1 MRTALNSGERI
12 HVRNGYPSD
21 HDFIL
26 MRAAIEEI
34 LAILDKLRKKLDSNV
49 ARETIFHIR
58 GFILFEMG
66 EVEEFI
72 RPRE

>member
-12 HVRNGYPSD
+12 HVRHGYPSD

-34 LAILDKLRKKLDSNV
+34 LAILDNLRKKLDSNV
-49 ARETIFHIR
+49 ARESVFHIR
-58 GFILFEMG
+58 GFVHIEMA
-66 EVEEFI
+66 EIEEFI